1 MNDRATPNRPGWG
14 LSKVLWLALAVLL
27 LVVAVLTSLQV
38 LAARSRDE
46 FQAELAAA
54 GVKLDWPSIVP
65 PMPPDDE
72 NFYATPI
79 ARSWLP
85 AKGAGPRGPD
95 EISAPTIPPGW
106 LIQDLLSMSD
116 LSELPRVG
124 AEGRTLEALGLWF
137 DRWNAE
143 FAQFRE
149 AGRRP
154 FAQLPG
160 DYSSPET
167 LPIQNI
173 IKTRLLAQVL
183 AGRARIHLLQD
194 RSDLAVVD
202 LDTLAILIR
211 LLESRPV
218 CMVNAMV
225 RVALAA
231 LYVDV
236 VKDGFSCSLWKER
249 DFGPLCA
256 RLEGMELI
264 PNFLRSLR
272 EGEMAGSCYL
282 LGKFADGNHAA
293 RRRLVR
299 SIDTSNS
306 WEAEAIAFLPA
317 VSVRKNQLI
326 LAQLFRGSLRIFEPD
341 GSRFYPERSRA
352 AVAAAKAEFART
364 RLKNILAGWFMPNID
379 RAANTCA
386 RIQTR
391 IGEAVIVCALEK
403 FRAAHGA
410 YPEALAEMGA
420 ALPHD
425 LVSGLPMI
433 YRRPAAGSFVLYSV
447 GPNGE
452 DDSGSGDDW
461 LW

>member
-124 AEGRTLEALGLWF
+124 AEGRTLEALGLWY

-149 AGRRP
+149 AARRP

-160 DYSSPET
+160 DYSSPEI
-167 LPIQNI
+167 LPIQNFV
-173 IKTRLLAQVL
+173 KARLLAQIL
-183 AGRARIHLLQD
+183 ACRARVHLLQG
-194 RSDLAVVD
+194 RSDLALVD
-202 LDTLAILIR
+202 LDMLAILIR
-211 LLESRPV
+211 VLEARPV
-218 CMVNAMV
+218 CLVNSMM
-225 RVALAA
+225 RVAYAG

-236 VKDGFSCSLWKER
+236 VKDGFSHLLWREPDLSSLR
-249 DFGPLCA
+249 A

-264 PNFLRSLR
+264 PNFLRSIW
-272 EGEMAGSCYL
+272 EGEMAGNCHL
-282 LGKFADGNHAA
+282 LSKFADGNHAA
-293 RRRLVR
+293 RRRLV
-299 SIDTSNS
+299 SMVDGSHS
-306 WEAEAIAFLPA
+306 WQAEAMAFIPA
-317 VSVRKNQLI
+317 ISVRKNQLL
-326 LAQLFRGSLRIFEPD
+326 LAQLLHRSLRAFEPD

-352 AVAAAKAEFART
+352 AMADANAEFSRT
-364 RLKNILAGWFMPNID
+364 RLRNIFVGWFLPNSD
-379 RAANTCA
+379 RAAITCA
-386 RIQTR
+386 RVQTR
-391 IGEAVIVCALEK
+391 IGEAIIVCALEK

-410 YPEALAEMGA
+410 YPEALAEMGGT
-420 ALPHD
+420 LPHD
-425 LVSGLPMI
+425 LVSGQSMI
-433 YRRPAAGSFVLYSV
+433 YRRPAAGLFVLYCV
-447 GPNGE
+447 GPNGK

-461 LW
+461 VW